1 MIALRRAKGLT
12 QIELGEKINYSD
24 KTISKWEKGDSC
36 PNVEAVYRLAKFYDV
51 SVDDLLSADFKNESA
66 GNAARR
72 QRRYS
77 KLIISCLA
85 VIAVWIIATVIF
97 SVSLINATP
106 APWTVFVSAM
116 PVSAV
121 VVLVFNSMW
130 GNTRY
135 NYLIISILLWTLLA
149 SIFLGALEY
158 ARILWVIFLI
168 GIPIQIS
175 IVLWSLLKKR
185 PSSPR
190 FKEEENEK

>member
-36 PNVEAVYRLAKFYDV
+36 PNVEAVYRHAKFYDV